1 MAQYFE
7 GRKRVGTLRQ
17 SVEDGRGRLDWDVFE
32 EWIDID
38 EGTTAR
44 CGMPGSC
51 SVEKSQGIS
60 EKATETLKSM
70 LGGSFGVKDVWSVK
84 AELEGAIGRE
94 INWNVAEK
102 TTKTFQFEA
111 PKCGRYSLTVYR
123 LQRLYVISYFRKR
136 LFSWGGEKWDFKA
149 KHSFAEKTNTHDLM
163 PDIDEIDPV
172 CRCPPPADPDQIDG
186 YLSFDFGTIGFRA
199 PYRIT
204 PRGFDAQIG
213 NKIVAVSLAEPRL
226 VARALEQGLA
236 AMVAT
241 ELIPEPLL
249 YLGGIE
255 PGGQLEARVRRIADT
270 SATVEGVLAP
280 MVGQVSMVG
289 AAAAAAFGQE
299 GLARP

>member
-7 GRKRVGTLRQ
+7 GRKSIAIHCQ
-17 SVEDGRGRLDWDVFE
+17 SVEDGRGRLDWEVFE

-51 SVEKSQGIS
+51 SVEKSEGIS
-60 EKATETLKSM
+60 EKATETLKSV
-70 LGGSFGVKDVWSVK
+70 LGGTFGVKDVWSVK

-94 INWNVAEK
+94 INWNVADK

-149 KHSFAEKTNTHDLM
+149 KHSFVEKTNTHDLM

-172 CRCPPPADPDQIDG
+172 CRCPKPAEPDQIDG
-186 YLSFDFGTIGFRA
+186 YLSFDFGSISFRA
-199 PYRIT
+199 PYC
-204 PRGFDAQIG
+204 
-213 NKIVAVSLAEPRL
+213 
-226 VARALEQGLA
+226 
-236 AMVAT
+236 
-241 ELIPEPLL
+241 
-249 YLGGIE
+249 
-255 PGGQLEARVRRIADT
+255 
-270 SATVEGVLAP
+270 
-280 MVGQVSMVG
+280 
-289 AAAAAAFGQE
+289 
-299 GLARP
+299 